1 MNESHPNKGMHRKTP
16 LGVLLFAA
24 LCLAAGLPAM
34 LAFPAAPVS
43 AQGTADEVPYWAST
57 AKDKVNMR
65 VGPGREYRI
74 NWTYVRK
81 GVPLKVLRLIGGWR
95 LVEDPEGARGWV
107 LAQFLTRDRAGIVK
121 GAPAPMF
128 ERKDGSGRLLW
139 RAAPGVIGRIDTCAD
154 GWCAFDV
161 DGRKGY
167 VRASSVWGADKP

>member
-1 MNESHPNKGMHRKTP
+1 MNESDPNNGAQGKIRSR
-16 LGVLLFAA
+16 LRLIAA

-34 LAFPAAPVS
+34 IVLPAAPLA
-43 AQGTADEVPYWAST
+43 AQGAADEVPYWAST

-95 LVEDPEGARGWV
+95 LVEDPDGARGWV

-128 ERKDGSGRLLW
+128 EKKDGSGRLLW
-139 RAAPGVIGRIDTCAD
+139 RAAPGVIGTIDTCAD

-167 VRASSVWGADKP
+167 VRATGVWGADKP